1 MAKENKNSYIKYLS
15 RQRQKI
21 IYLVKTKSW
30 FWLANQID
38 FKIICKSFQK
48 NVRSIWTLT
57 SNSGLSFCRNL
68 LHSYTLKLSTG
79 QRISFFHRLTQNM
92 TRDLN
97 PRFWKKQVDKYV
109 LFRGISQKHLVILIS
124 DNINW
129 WKNQSLW

>member
-21 IYLVKTKSW
+21 INLVKTKSW

-97 PRFWKKQVDKYV
+97 PRFWTKQVDKMYY
-109 LFRGISQKHLVILIS
+109 LGESHKSISSYFGLIGGKIRAF
-124 DNINW
+124 DND
-129 WKNQSLW
+129 